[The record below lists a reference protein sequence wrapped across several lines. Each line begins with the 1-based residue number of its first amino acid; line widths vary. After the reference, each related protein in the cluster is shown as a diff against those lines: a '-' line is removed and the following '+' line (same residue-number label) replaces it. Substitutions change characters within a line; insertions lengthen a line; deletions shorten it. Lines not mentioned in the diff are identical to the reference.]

1 MALGWRGQYAR
12 YKDFY
17 LNVLSLYKKRAD
29 LRMFLEVMLSLATVI
44 IFSLFALRPTVITI
58 ISLVKEID
66 EKEAVV
72 AALDQKISD
81 LQVAR
86 NVYSQELPNIPVIED
101 SIPTSPSPDIIVRQI
116 EGLSSK
122 NSVQVLGVSVGE
134 LTLVGK
140 EVSKNKNNDLKPLP
154 AGTKEMTISIGVTG
168 TFQNLNA
175 VVKDIENLRIPI
187 KVDILGVNASSTEAG
202 RIIVAVISGRIP
214 FLENEN

>member
-101 SIPTSPSPDIIVRQI
+101 AIPTSPSPDIIVRQI